1 MSNNKNVLNKNY
13 VSLEKYN
20 KIKYDLYLKDNEIER
35 LEGEI
40 YNRDIIIQDLYN
52 KIIYWSEEYQKVSKN
67 QNVNDQYKYDFANF
81 KQMYIEFTKE
91 KNNEIQNKDNIIKE
105 QKEELK
111 ENKDNEILKLKDEK
125 EELKQ
130 RLEKENKELKDINTN
145 LKNKIYNNIRLL
157 FNYKE
162 GDKIDKNFINILLDM
177 IFDNNTNNNLIE
189 NNKDNKD
196 GE

>member
-1 MSNNKNVLNKNY
+1 MSNSKNVLNKNY

-20 KIKYDLYLKDNEIER
+20 KIKYDLYVKDNEIER

-52 KIIYWSEEYQKVSKN
+52 KIIYWGEEYQKVSKN
-67 QNVNDQYKYDFANF
+67 QNVNNQYKYDFANF

-111 ENKDNEILKLKDEK
+111 ENKDNEIQRLKDEK

-130 RLEKENKELKDINTN
+130 RLEKENKELKDINTK
-145 LKNKIYNNIRLL
+145 LKNNIYNNIRLL

-189 NNKDNKD
+189 NNKD

>member
-1 MSNNKNVLNKNY
+1 MSNSKNVLNKNY

-52 KIIYWSEEYQKVSKN
+52 KIIYWGEEYQKVSKN
-67 QNVNDQYKYDFANF
+67 QNVNNQYKYDFANF

-111 ENKDNEILKLKDEK
+111 ENKDNEIQRLKDEK

-130 RLEKENKELKDINTN
+130 RLEKENKELKDINTK
-145 LKNKIYNNIRLL
+145 LKNNIYNNIRLL

-189 NNKDNKD
+189 NNKD